1 MTGMNK
7 ERRIYRTLRDDCQ
20 FTHEMIKEVTKI
32 LPSPRWVD
40 VLKAEKRILKDSC
53 EYIVE
58 QIGLMCIR
66 DTVEETI
73 HAIET
78 NTKDLSYAIT
88 SMVVVWVS
96 NCQDYTTD
104 EKNKIWN
111 AQRSKKN
118 QERKFAREEWQN
130 RLLKTYLIVKGLL
143 PPDLI

>member
-66 DTVEETI
+66 DNVEETI

-96 NCQDYTTD
+96 KCQDYTTD

-118 QERKFAREEWQN
+118 QERKFAREEWQT

>member
-1 MTGMNK
+1 
-7 ERRIYRTLRDDCQ
+7 
-20 FTHEMIKEVTKI
+20 MIKEVTKI

>member
-32 LPSPRWVD
+32 LPSPRWAD

-88 SMVVVWVS
+88 SMVVVWLS
-96 NCQDYTTD
+96 KCQDYTTD
-104 EKNKIWN
+104 DKNKIWN

-118 QERKFAREEWQN
+118 QERKFAREEWQT

-143 PPDLI
+143 PPDLV

>member
-32 LPSPRWVD
+32 LPSPRWAD

-66 DTVEETI
+66 DNVEETI

-88 SMVVVWVS
+88 SMVVVWLS
-96 NCQDYTTD
+96 KCQDYTTD

-118 QERKFAREEWQN
+118 QERKFAREEWQT

>member
-32 LPSPRWVD
+32 LPSPRWAD
-40 VLKAEKRILKDSC
+40 VLKGEKRILKDSC

-88 SMVVVWVS
+88 SMVVVWLS
-96 NCQDYTTD
+96 KCQDYTTD
-104 EKNKIWN
+104 DRNKIWN
-111 AQRSKKN
+111 AQRSKRN
-118 QERKFAREEWQN
+118 QERKFAREEWQT

-143 PPDLI
+143 PPDLL

>member
-1 MTGMNK
+1 MTGLNK

-66 DTVEETI
+66 DTVEETMR
-73 HAIET
+73 AIET

-96 NCQDYTTD
+96 KCQDYTTD

>member
-1 MTGMNK
+1 MTGLNK

-32 LPSPRWVD
+32 LPSPRWAD

-88 SMVVVWVS
+88 SMVVVWRS
-96 NCQDYTTD
+96 KCQDYTTD
-104 EKNKIWN
+104 DKNKIWN

-118 QERKFAREEWQN
+118 QERKFAREEWQT

-143 PPDLI
+143 PPDLV

>member
-32 LPSPRWVD
+32 LPSPRWAD

-53 EYIVE
+53 EHIVE

-88 SMVVVWVS
+88 SMVVVWLS
-96 NCQDYTTD
+96 KCQDYTTD
-104 EKNKIWN
+104 DKNKIWN

-118 QERKFAREEWQN
+118 KERKFAREEWQT

-143 PPDLI
+143 PPDLV